1 MQYSR
6 IAGTGSYLPEKILTN
21 QDLEKMVDT
30 TDEWIMKRVG
40 IRKRHIVG
48 DSGDT
53 TCSMA
58 TEAAKRAMDAAGVV
72 ASDIDL
78 IVVGTASADNYFPSA
93 ACVIQKNLGIDNDCA
108 AFDLNAACAG
118 FVYSLNM
125 ADLSIRCGQAKT
137 ALVIGVDT
145 LSNVVDWT
153 DRSTCV
159 LFGDGAG
166 AVVLQ
171 SSAEPGVL
179 VSNIHA
185 AGRYADTLYAK
196 SALWNEADAGKLSM
210 DGREVFKVAV
220 KKLDEIV
227 DQTLAK
233 AGIDKSKIDWLIPH
247 QANVRIIQAVAKR
260 LQLPMERVIM
270 TIEHHANTSAASIPL
285 ALDYA
290 VQEGKVKQGDLL
302 MLEAFGAGLSWGAAL
317 VQY

>member
-1 MQYSR
+1 MPYSK

-30 TDEWIMKRVG
+30 TDEWIMQRVG
-40 IRKRHIVG
+40 VRERHIVA

-58 TEAAKRAMDAAGVV
+58 TEAARRAIQDAGVQV
-72 ASDIDL
+72 DDIDMV
-78 IVVGTASADNYFPSA
+78 IVGTASPDYYFPSA
-93 ACVIQKNLGIDNDCA
+93 ACIIQKNLGIENDCA

-125 ADLSIRCGQAKT
+125 ADLSIRCGEAKT
-137 ALVIGVDT
+137 VLIVGVDT
-145 LSNVVDWT
+145 LTTVVDWT

-171 SSAEPGVL
+171 ASDEPGIL
-179 VSNIHA
+179 TSNIHA
-185 AGRYADTLYAK
+185 AGRYAKSLYAK
-196 SALWNEADAGKLSM
+196 NALWKEEDAGVLNM

-233 AGIDKSKIDWLIPH
+233 AGVEKSQIDWLIPH

-260 LQLPMERVIM
+260 LELSMERVIM

-285 ALDYA
+285 ALDHA
-290 VQEGKVKQGDLL
+290 LKENKIKRGDLL
-302 MLEAFGAGLSWGAAL
+302 MLEAFGAGLAWGATL
-317 VQY
+317 VRY